1 MTMSKSTQ
9 HIARKRMV
17 IKLGGSMLEGLN
29 EGFFTNIIQLQKN
42 GHDVVLVHGGGPFI
56 NKELARNNVLSSV
69 VNGIRVTSKEKAGRD
84 CSIDINRSS
93 ESGPRP
99 SIK

>member
-29 EGFFTNIIQLQKN
+29 EDFFTNVIQLQKDGN
-42 GHDVVLVHGGGPFI
+42 DLVIVHGGGPFI
-56 NKELARNNVLSSV
+56 NKELAKNKVLSSV
-69 VNGIRVTSKEKAGRD
+69 VNGIRVTSKEAVEY

-93 ESGPRP
+93 ESIPRP